1 MSTKLLINIE
11 MKILIIKNIKYRLL
25 HKNLTKYGG
34 TYRNIRKT
42 VKSTMRI
49 PKDEYYIN
57 KIQENNSSCTGM
69 WKIVNNV
76 LNCNPSDG
84 CDTSDSSLTLESTQQ
99 IHLIRILVEPSVDEM
114 KFGSVN
120 EDTIR
125 NIVIPLKN
133 SSSGYDEIPIEF
145 IKNIFICFDQLHNNQ
160 NLQWQ
165 FPVNCPLPKS
175 SLFSR
180 LEVES

>member
-57 KIQENNSSCTGM
+57 KI
-69 WKIVNNV
+69 
-76 LNCNPSDG
+76 
-84 CDTSDSSLTLESTQQ
+84 
-99 IHLIRILVEPSVDEM
+99 
-114 KFGSVN
+114 
-120 EDTIR
+120 
-125 NIVIPLKN
+125 
-133 SSSGYDEIPIEF
+133 
-145 IKNIFICFDQLHNNQ
+145 
-160 NLQWQ
+160 
-165 FPVNCPLPKS
+165 
-175 SLFSR
+175 
-180 LEVES
+180 